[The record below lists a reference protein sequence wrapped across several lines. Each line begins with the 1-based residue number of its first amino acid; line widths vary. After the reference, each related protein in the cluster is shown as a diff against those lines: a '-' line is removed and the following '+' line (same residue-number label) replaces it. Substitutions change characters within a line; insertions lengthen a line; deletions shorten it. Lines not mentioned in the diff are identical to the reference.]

1 MSPPLC
7 LALLLLPAAAPP
19 ATEPP
24 LPSDSAKAAAAV
36 KEVIGHMGS
45 CADRPPNTL
54 AGVRRAAEA
63 GAHAAEVDVRTT
75 RDGVLVCLHDATVDR
90 TTDGKGVVADLTLAD
105 IKKLDAGAKFAAKF
119 KGERVPTLREV
130 LAAAKG
136 KVGVMIDLKEVGE
149 DYAKKIAAE
158 VRGHG
163 EPKRLVLGVR
173 SAGHAKLLRE
183 LLPEARQIGLIPKA
197 DDIESFADAGVEVI
211 RLWPKWLADETLV
224 PRVRKLGLELHVGT
238 GGGTRAEVLPLLA
251 YRPESLSSDD
261 PVRLVKTLKEIKE
274 GK

>member
-1 MSPPLC
+1 MFIRLH
-7 LALLLLPAAAPP
+7 LAFNLLVAVAPAAEAPLTP
-19 ATEPP
+19 DA
-24 LPSDSAKAAAAV
+24 AKAAASV

-75 RDGVLVCLHDATVDR
+75 KDGVLVCVHDTTVDR
-90 TTDGKGVVADLTLAD
+90 TTDGRGKVADLTLAD

-119 KGERVPTLREV
+119 EGERVPTLREV

-136 KVGVMIDLKEVGE
+136 KVGVMIDLKEDGE
-149 DYAKKIAAE
+149 GYAKKIAAE

-173 SAGHAKLLRE
+173 SVEHARLFHK
-183 LLPEARQIGLIPKA
+183 LLPEARQIGLIPKE
-197 DDIESFADAGVEVI
+197 DDIEAFADAGVDAI

-224 PRVRKLGLELHVGT
+224 PRVRKRKLELHVGT

-261 PVRLVKTLKEIKE
+261 PATLVKTLKEIKE